1 MGRMLPLTLTSP
13 GALLRQI
20 ARRAVARR
28 LALGWTR
35 DELARR
41 SSIAPD
47 TLKRFE
53 QTGHV
58 SLERLLKIAVALDA
72 VGEFGALFPPPEATS
87 LAELDALAAVRRR
100 QRGRLRGTRRGV
112 RERPEGADP
121 QPPEATATTGS
132 DTRPDRGHP
141 DDQPRNPLRPERTPA
156 LPSEGGPEAESA
168 AGAGRRRRGGAD
180 AAP

>member
-1 MGRMLPLTLTSP
+1 MLPLVLTSP

-20 ARRAVARR
+20 ARRAVTRR

-41 SSIAPD
+41 SGVAPD

-72 VGEFGALFPPPEATS
+72 VAEFGGLFPPPEAAS

-112 RERPEGADP
+112 RAEREGADRE
-121 QPPEATATTGS
+121 PPEETATTGAGARS
-132 DTRPDRGHP
+132 RRGRA
-141 DDQPRNPLRPERTPA
+141 DDQPRGPLRPERAPA
-156 LPSEGGPEAESA
+156 PPSADGLGAVRA
-168 AGAGRRRRGGAD
+168 TGAGRRRRGGAD